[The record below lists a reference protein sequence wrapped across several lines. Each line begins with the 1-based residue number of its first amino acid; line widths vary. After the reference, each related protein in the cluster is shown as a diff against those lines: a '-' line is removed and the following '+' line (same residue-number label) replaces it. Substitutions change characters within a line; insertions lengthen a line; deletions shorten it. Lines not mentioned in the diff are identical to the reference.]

1 MRSPRSLRS
10 KDGMGIKGRE
20 RKRERGERERERKE
34 ELVQREADGKAVWD
48 FD

>member
-10 KDGMGIKGRE
+10 KDGMGIKEREKERE
-20 RKRERGERERERKE
+20 RERERERKE

>member
-20 RKRERGERERERKE
+20 RKRERGGERERKE